1 MYDFKMLKNEKI
13 ELIDDFFQLYI
24 DEAIKDYTVII
35 TNMRL
40 LILDFPNTAKNFKED
55 LRASQRLYYI
65 RKKVIIFEIR
75 LEEIK
80 KVVKEKEFLK
90 LYVSDEQYLL
100 INNNKNSREII
111 KKIL

>member
-75 LEEIK
+75 LDEIK
-80 KVVKEKEFLK
+80 KLLK
-90 LYVSDEQYLL
+90 KRSF
-100 INNNKNSREII
+100 
-111 KKIL
+111 

>member
-24 DEAIKDYTVII
+24 DEAVKDYTVII

-40 LILDFPNTAKNFKED
+40 LILDFPSTAKNFKED

-65 RKKVIIFEIR
+65 RKKVII

-111 KKIL
+111 EKIL